1 MDTVSLQREY
11 YRSTAAHYDS
21 MHLGDQEHELALAL
35 MLSAI
40 RFFDIKSVLDVGSG
54 TGRALIAL
62 EAVFLLCGLSVS
74 NPPLSSEQGFAK
86 GLGRHELIDGDAQ
99 SINFRDDAFD
109 LVCAFG
115 VVHHVPNCLLQRYEK
130 TFLLLGALWRLSRSR
145 IPTLE
150 FPDSSLVLAVCSM
163 RDHWQNDWRSWRP
176 PSNTVSRILTL
187 RPITDSAW
195 PSEISPTS
203 CASILH

>member
-21 MHLGDQEHELALAL
+21 MHLGNQEHELALAL

-74 NPPLSSEQGFAK
+74 NPPLSSASKATLK
-86 GLGRHELIDGDAQ
+86 G
-99 SINFRDDAFD
+99 
-109 LVCAFG
+109 
-115 VVHHVPNCLLQRYEK
+115 
-130 TFLLLGALWRLSRSR
+130 
-145 IPTLE
+145 
-150 FPDSSLVLAVCSM
+150 
-163 RDHWQNDWRSWRP
+163 
-176 PSNTVSRILTL
+176 
-187 RPITDSAW
+187 
-195 PSEISPTS
+195 
-203 CASILH
+203 

>member
-62 EAVFLLCGLSVS
+62 KGRISFSAGCRYRTLLELRERGY
-74 NPPLSSEQGFAK
+74 AK
-86 GLGRHELIDGDAQ
+86 GLGRHEVIDGDAQ
-99 SINFRDDAFD
+99 SINFPVTHSISSA
-109 LVCAFG
+109 
-115 VVHHVPNCLLQRYEK
+115 P
-130 TFLLLGALWRLSRSR
+130 WRTAPRS
-145 IPTLE
+145 
-150 FPDSSLVLAVCSM
+150 
-163 RDHWQNDWRSWRP
+163 
-176 PSNTVSRILTL
+176 
-187 RPITDSAW
+187 
-195 PSEISPTS
+195 
-203 CASILH
+203 